1 MQNHSAREEWIGIEQ
16 QELYRYYSTQR
27 PVDIGTCPMPQ
38 DNPMVG
44 FLNYDERISVEHG
57 TFRAWGEVIYRSPL
71 TPDQMYQYELR
82 PSRDN
87 PDVRRIMAEQA
98 QVVGAWEVRNHIPE
112 SRRLTQ
118 YIHPGKFVAGK
129 RVTPEELARRYRLA
143 EDNPFIRT
151 RGPRP
156 QKSPQIEGR

>member
-1 MQNHSAREEWIGIEQ
+1 
-16 QELYRYYSTQR
+16 
-27 PVDIGTCPMPQ
+27 
-38 DNPMVG
+38 
-44 FLNYDERISVEHG
+44 
-57 TFRAWGEVIYRSPL
+57 
-71 TPDQMYQYELR
+71 
-82 PSRDN
+82 
-87 PDVRRIMAEQA
+87 MAEQA

-129 RVTPEELARRYRLA
+129 RVTPEELAKRYRLA
-143 EDNPFIRT
+143 EDNSFIRT